1 MGWKWLG
8 IGLAGKVSDS
18 ACVCAN
24 GYGLCQMSRSKFYD
38 NKFRF

>member
-8 IGLAGKVSDS
+8 IGLAGKVSDA

-24 GYGLCQMSRSKFYD
+24 GFWFMSNVKV
-38 NKFRF
+38 KVL